1 MPGKLDFLHNYM
13 FNFKQGQQQAVGDGT
28 MTSNAGGHTAG
39 VSQQPAGVG
48 PEMTGSVGVG
58 QPPVGVMPVAN
69 VPSIPT
75 DALVPQHTSSPN
87 MSPAQKQG
95 TAAGPPM
102 AGPPMA
108 GPPMTVPPM
117 PPKAG
122 PPMGPGDGGSNPFRK
137 DKARTSNY
145 TSPGHMGG
153 AQSNTSDKHP
163 VLQINNPDAGLPSP
177 IMSSSEETVTVSN
190 PNTPPVVG
198 KTKPESPIMPR
209 KESPFQPPS
218 RRRTLSGQSGG
229 SIEEQPKLENQLST
243 EGDRKVDVLLE
254 TRDKSASVS
263 SQSSKGSVKAEISKG
278 SDRPVLDRERGSD
291 RLGSDRERGSDRP
304 VSDRER
310 GSDRLGSDRER
321 GSDRLGSDRERGSDR
336 LGSDRERGSD
346 RLGSDREREL
356 SKYQE
361 RIKKASKPPPGSAR
375 GVMSP
380 RRIES
385 AFQQVQKQRAKHNMS
400 PATSLWADNDLVLP
414 SSNILLAP
422 AAAPV
427 LLGTSASTSNAS
439 SAKSSP
445 AKNKK
450 ETRDV
455 LSPVQMLISSLSEK
469 QSKESTPERGVRK
482 GDPLKSPGKT
492 SGDMEQKRHNSRD
505 ARRDVSP
512 RRDRHERG
520 SSIDRE
526 LEISRQMEERDARRE
541 REDVRDGDYYRD
553 DRHRGRDSRGP
564 RDPRDYDPYYD
575 RKYRGYYGDERYDRP
590 RSRHSLGKIGSS
602 IMLYMMY
609 FKDIKA

>member
-1 MPGKLDFLHNYM
+1 MPGKLEFLHNYM
-13 FNFKQGQQQAVGDGT
+13 FNFKQGQQQTVGDGT
-28 MTSNAGGHTAG
+28 MTSNAGGHAAG

-48 PEMTGSVGVG
+48 PEMTASVGVG

-108 GPPMTVPPM
+108 GPPMTGPPM

-145 TSPGHMGG
+145 TSPGLTGG
-153 AQSNTSDKHP
+153 VQSNTSDKHP

-243 EGDRKVDVLLE
+243 EGDRKGDVLSE
-254 TRDKSASVS
+254 TRDKSASIS

-278 SDRPVLDRERGSD
+278 SDRPV
-291 RLGSDRERGSDRP
+291 SDRERGSDRP
-304 VSDRER
+304 V
-310 GSDRLGSDRER
+310 
-321 GSDRLGSDRERGSDR
+321 
-336 LGSDRERGSD
+336 SDRERGSD

-553 DRHRGRDSRGP
+553 ERHRGRDSRGP

-609 FKDIKA
+609 LRVKGIALCLILTGPVHVGATLFIISFLSKAVSVSIIRPS